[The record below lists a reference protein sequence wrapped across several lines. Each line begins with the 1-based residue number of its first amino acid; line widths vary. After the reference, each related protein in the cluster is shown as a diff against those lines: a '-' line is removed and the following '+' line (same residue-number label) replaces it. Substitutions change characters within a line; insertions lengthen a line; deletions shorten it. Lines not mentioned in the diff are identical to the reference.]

1 MVPKN
6 FFKVGRMNNSKYRS
20 ANLIL
25 QSILEAIIKSEDTDS
40 NHFKKGILKS
50 HLIQQVHLKS
60 TTADKYL
67 TKMQQAGYINAQ
79 QDSWGERD
87 IIVYDITEK
96 GRERYKWFVQIN
108 TELEIE

>member
-1 MVPKN
+1 
-6 FFKVGRMNNSKYRS
+6 MNTQNKYRS

-25 QSILEAIIKSEDTDS
+25 QSILEVIIKAEDTDS
-40 NHFKKGILKS
+40 EHFRKGILKS

-67 TKMQQAGYINAQ
+67 SKMEQANYITAQ
-79 QDSWGERD
+79 NDTWGERD
-87 IIVYDITEK
+87 IIVYAITEK